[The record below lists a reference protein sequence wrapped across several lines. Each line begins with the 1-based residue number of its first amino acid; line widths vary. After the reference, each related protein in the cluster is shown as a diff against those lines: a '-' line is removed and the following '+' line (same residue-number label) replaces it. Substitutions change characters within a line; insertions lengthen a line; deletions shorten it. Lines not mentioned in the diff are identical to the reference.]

1 MKYKFCPHC
10 GEQLQEKVP
19 MPTKKIG
26 ETDEKIMYTTT
37 YVQIL
42 KSKKELDIAKEKFKK
57 RYIY

>member
-1 MKYKFCPHC
+1 
-10 GEQLQEKVP
+10 

-42 KSKKELDIAKEKFKK
+42 KSKEELDIAKEKFKK